1 MNLKGTLIEIF
12 DTQNVSDRFSKR
24 EFVLEYADNPQYPQV
39 VKFEVTQDRCGM
51 LDEFKVGEEV
61 DVQFNVRGRAWTNPQ
76 GAKQYFNTLQAWRID
91 RAAAAAPPNNAPAGA
106 PQHNAP
112 PAEDNWMTAD
122 SSSGTFSSDTDDD
135 LPF

>member
-12 DTQNVSDRFSKR
+12 DAQQVSGSFKKR
-24 EFVLEYADNPQYPQV
+24 EFVVEYADNPQYPQV
-39 VKFEVTQDRCGM
+39 VKFEVTQDRCSM
-51 LDEFKVGEEV
+51 LDDYKAGEEV
-61 DVQFNVRGRAWTNPQ
+61 DVQFNIRGRAWTNPQ

-91 RAAAAAPPNNAPAGA
+91 KVAAAAPQGNMPPD
-106 PQHNAP
+106 HNAP

-122 SSSGTFSSDTDDD
+122 STTSFSADTDDD